1 MKTLQGSENLLS
13 VLVVKKFCNSMLWRT
28 LMSDFPKPCQILK
41 SCWAPME
48 KLYTWNSL
56 CYDLH
61 QSVILYDQSTHLLGI
76 PYICTVMSGWENMR
90 GWHQG
95 SWKGPSLFK
104 KMFSAENSS
113 TFCMLFFI
121 LMFQMDLP
129 FQRWQESIIASLRR
143 EKAKFEVLDYISIS
157 VFSLC
162 LRFWLH
168 DRHKLFFCIAG

>member
-1 MKTLQGSENLLS
+1 MKDSHVWFSEALPNIEVMLS
-13 VLVVKKFCNSMLWRT
+13 SNGEAVHMKFVMLWLASICNSVW
-28 LMSDFPKPCQILK
+28 SIHP
-41 SCWAPME
+41 
-48 KLYTWNSL
+48 
-56 CYDLH
+56 
-61 QSVILYDQSTHLLGI
+61 SVRL